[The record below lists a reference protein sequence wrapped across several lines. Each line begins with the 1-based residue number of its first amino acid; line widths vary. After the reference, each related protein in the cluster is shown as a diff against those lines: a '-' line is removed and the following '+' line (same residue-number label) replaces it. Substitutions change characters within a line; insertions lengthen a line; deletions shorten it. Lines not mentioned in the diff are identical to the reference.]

1 MGAEIQQNV
10 KEVKV
15 IVEKYNIEFDLLM
28 EVLSKSLTEKINEVR
43 QEERRKA
50 QDAINKQDLKHQEA
64 LKKASE
70 DIRNKELALK
80 QAEEKQQSA
89 LNKAIEDIRN
99 KDIALKQ
106 AETKH

>member
-1 MGAEIQQNV
+1 MAAEIQQNV

-43 QEERRKA
+43 KEEQSKA
-50 QDAINKQDLKHQEA
+50 QEAIKKQDLKHQEA

-80 QAEEKQQSA
+80 QAE
-89 LNKAIEDIRN
+89 D
-99 KDIALKQ
+99 
-106 AETKH
+106 KH